1 MNDFIENFKKQF
13 EDENIVVK
21 PNTVFRDLD
30 GWDSLTSLMVVA
42 MFDEIYNVSINSD
55 HLQSATTIKDLY
67 NFIKCN

>member
-67 NFIKCN
+67 NFIIK